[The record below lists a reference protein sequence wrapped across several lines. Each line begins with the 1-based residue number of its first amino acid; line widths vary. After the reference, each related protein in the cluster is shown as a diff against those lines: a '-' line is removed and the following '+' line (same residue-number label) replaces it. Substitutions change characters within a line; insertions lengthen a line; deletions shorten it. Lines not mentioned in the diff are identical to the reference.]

1 MNRYIFRRLAQ
12 AIPTLLGITVIA
24 FALIHLAPGD
34 PLARFEDPN
43 VSQATLDQL
52 RANLGLDQPLPVQ
65 YLIWL
70 RRLLTLDLGHSFV
83 TKEPVLRMIA
93 ERVPATLE
101 LSLAAIA
108 LGLLFGVTAGVLAA
122 VRRGT
127 LLDAAV
133 RFFAVIGNA
142 VPHFWLGLVCIIIFA
157 VNLHWL
163 PSGGMRSIRS
173 EDAGL
178 LDHLWHL
185 FLPAV
190 ITSTGWVAVFSRYVR
205 TEVLEVVRQD
215 YIRTAHAKG
224 LAQRTVFFVHA
235 LRNALIP
242 LITVLGGS
250 LPSLLSGAAI
260 SEYVFS
266 WPGMGRM
273 AVDAVFAR
281 DYPVTMG
288 LLLMS
293 SFLIV
298 LGNLLSDIAYGWI
311 DPRIRLQ

>member
-1 MNRYIFRRLAQ
+1 MSRYIIRRLLQ
-12 AIPTLLGITVIA
+12 AIPTLIGITIIS

-43 VSQATLDQL
+43 VSKATIEQL
-52 RANLGLDQPLPVQ
+52 RENLGLDKPLPVQ
-65 YLIWL
+65 YAIWL
-70 RRLLTLDLGHSFV
+70 GRLFQLDLGRSFV
-83 TKEPVLRMIA
+83 TKDRVLNMIL

-101 LSLAAIA
+101 LSFAALT
-108 LGLLFGVTAGVLAA
+108 LGLLVGVPAGVFAA
-122 VRRGT
+122 VKRGS
-127 LLDAAV
+127 LPDNVIRILAV
-133 RFFAVIGNA
+133 VGNA
-142 VPHFWLGLVCIIIFA
+142 VPHFWLGLVCIIIFS

-163 PSGGMRSIRS
+163 PSGGIRS
-173 EDAGL
+173 VRAEDAGL
-178 LDHLWHL
+178 FDHLRHL
-185 FLPAV
+185 FLPAI
-190 ITSTGWVAVFSRYVR
+190 ITSTGWIAVFSRYMR
-205 TEVLEVVRQD
+205 TEVLEVIRQD

-224 LAQRTVFFVHA
+224 LKPRIVFFVHA

-250 LPSLLSGAAI
+250 LPALLSGAAI

-288 LLLMS
+288 LLLIS
-293 SFLIV
+293 SVLIV
-298 LGNLLSDIAYGWI
+298 AGNLLSDIAYGWV

>member
-1 MNRYIFRRLAQ
+1 LSRYIIRRLLQ
-12 AIPTLLGITVIA
+12 AIPTLIGITIIS

-43 VSQATLDQL
+43 ISKATIEQL
-52 RANLGLDQPLPVQ
+52 RENLGLDKPLPVQ
-65 YLIWL
+65 YVIWL
-70 RRLLTLDLGHSFV
+70 SRLFQLDLGRSFV
-83 TKEPVLRMIA
+83 TKDRVLNMIL

-101 LSLAAIA
+101 LSFAALA
-108 LGLLFGVTAGVLAA
+108 LGLLIGVPAGVFAA
-122 VRRGT
+122 VKRGS
-127 LLDAAV
+127 LPDNV
-133 RFFAVIGNA
+133 IRVFAVVGNA
-142 VPHFWLGLVCIIIFA
+142 VPHFWLGLVCIIIFS

-163 PSGGMRSIRS
+163 PSGGIRS
-173 EDAGL
+173 VRAEEAGMF
-178 LDHLWHL
+178 DHLRYL

-190 ITSTGWVAVFSRYVR
+190 ITSTGWIAVFSRYMR
-205 TEVLEVVRQD
+205 TEVLEVIRQD

-224 LAQRTVFFVHA
+224 LKPRIVFFVHA

-250 LPSLLSGAAI
+250 LPALLSGAAI

-288 LLLMS
+288 LLLIS
-293 SFLIV
+293 SVLIV
-298 LGNLLSDIAYGWI
+298 TGNLLSDIAYGWV

>member
-1 MNRYIFRRLAQ
+1 MSHYIIRRLFQ
-12 AIPTLLGITVIA
+12 AIPTLLGITIIS

-43 VSQATLDQL
+43 VSKVTIEQL

-65 YLIWL
+65 YAIWL
-70 RRLLTLDLGHSFV
+70 GRLFQLDLGRSFV
-83 TKEPVLRMIA
+83 TKDRVLNMIL

-101 LSLAAIA
+101 LSLAALS
-108 LGLLFGVTAGVLAA
+108 LGLLIGVPAGVFAA
-122 VRRGT
+122 VKRGS
-127 LLDAAV
+127 LPDNLIRVLAV
-133 RFFAVIGNA
+133 VGNA
-142 VPHFWLGLVCIIIFA
+142 VPHFWLGLVCIIIFS

-163 PSGGMRSIRS
+163 PSGGIRS
-173 EDAGL
+173 VRAEEAGL
-178 LDHLWHL
+178 FDHLRHL
-185 FLPAV
+185 LLPAL
-190 ITSTGWVAVFSRYVR
+190 ITSTGWIAVFSRYMR
-205 TEVLEVVRQD
+205 TEMLEVIRQD
-215 YIRTAHAKG
+215 YIRTAYAKG
-224 LAQRTVFFVHA
+224 LKPRVVFFVHA

-250 LPSLLSGAAI
+250 LPALLSGAAI

-288 LLLMS
+288 LLLVS
-293 SFLIV
+293 SVLIV
-298 LGNLLSDIAYGWI
+298 AGNLLSDIAYGWV